1 MIDDELPPDVAKA
14 LSDARVPMAPPRAVE
29 DATLASLRERGLVYP
44 RRRRAIAMWTAAAAA
59 AIVALAAWLVLAR
72 TTPPADG
79 PRFVLLLYAGSDP
92 VGGTADVRRQ
102 EYGAW
107 ARDLASRGVQV
118 SGEELSEESA
128 ALGATNAAA
137 EAALPRGFFVI
148 RADDLEAA
156 QRIASTCPHLRYGG
170 RIVIKRVMS

>member
-1 MIDDELPPDVAKA
+1 
-14 LSDARVPMAPPRAVE
+14 
-29 DATLASLRERGLVYP
+29 
-44 RRRRAIAMWTAAAAA
+44 MWAAAAAA
-59 AIVALAAWLVLAR
+59 AIVALIAWAVLTR
-72 TTPPADG
+72 TTAPADG

-128 ALGATNAAA
+128 ALGTNAAV
-137 EAALPRGFFVI
+137 EGAALPRGFFVI
-148 RADDLEAA
+148 RADDLAAA

-170 RIVIKRVMS
+170 RIVIKRVVS